1 MHWLK
6 SGTRRSPGL
15 SALSRGDTRMARC
28 VALRQFN
35 EGWFSKKE
43 WFHFDVFSQMMSGFP
58 ANSVFIV
65 DSKDRVRHQTV
76 LDSRFRQLQ
85 LQ

>member
-1 MHWLK
+1 
-6 SGTRRSPGL
+6 
-15 SALSRGDTRMARC
+15 MARC

-43 WFHFDVFSQMMSGFP
+43 WFHFVVFSQMMSGFP